1 MGQMF
6 GLVKKFNFGIFSV
19 TVNVINVKICMM
31 VLLLELDLFMPLSV
45 TLNIK
50 VTAVSNTL
58 N

>member
-50 VTAVSNTL
+50 VTAASNTL